1 LQAKIRGMNLT
12 HNLALVGLPGAGKTV
27 VGRQLAF
34 RLGCNFLDSDHVIES
49 RIACPIRDFFELEGE
64 AAFRKIETEVLDD
77 ITQSS
82 EACIISTG
90 GGATLAERNRQILSG
105 RCTVVYLH
113 ATPEVLVQRL
123 RNDRNRPLLQGS
135 DLFTRLGELY
145 RVRDALYRATAHH
158 TIAVG
163 RPNVP
168 TLVRTVLAQL
178 GLMPAPAQRTASQ

>member
-1 LQAKIRGMNLT
+1 MNLT

-34 RLGCNFLDSDHVIES
+34 RLGVPFLDSDHVIEE
-49 RIACPIRDFFELEGE
+49 RIGCPIRDFFEREGE
-64 AAFRKIETEVLDD
+64 AAFRQIETEVLND
-77 ITQSS
+77 ITQSD
-82 EACIISTG
+82 APQGAGPRVISTG
-90 GGATLAERNRQILSG
+90 GGATLAERNRQLLSG

-135 DLFTRLGELY
+135 DLLTRLKELY
-145 RVRDALYRATAHH
+145 RVRDELYRATAHH

-168 TLVRTVLAQL
+168 TLVRMVLEQL
-178 GLMPAPAQRTASQ
+178 NLSASH